1 VRFRRK
7 GDSPDSFRLLFLYCR
22 SDSFPPFCPKQQ
34 AHIATLT
41 LPTAAHTISRN
52 HRAADSDNTD
62 NANRL
67 RDEEQLEAQAD
78 GRASLVRWMLRLHLA
93 LFYLN
98 GRYPTLA
105 HRLAGVRVT
114 SDAAIGG
121 AGSGGGAPG
130 SARAMSSG
138 AQGLVSPA
146 IADRPS
152 YRLVGALI
160 LLEAGAALTGALNR
174 LLVEMVHRLELRRAA
189 RRSRTSHSSA
199 VTADA
204 AAAGI
209 ADQRSRLLDRVE
221 QRAPSVL
228 TYEEQKRASGSIER
242 VHTQPSSAAA
252 SSSCGICMHDRQHPA
267 APTSCGHVFCWG
279 CIVHWSTRVRPECP
293 LCRAPA
299 KPQDIVALYNY

>member
-1 VRFRRK
+1 VFLLIHFVNYSFT
-7 GDSPDSFRLLFLYCR
+7 GIADLTPSPPSF
-22 SDSFPPFCPKQQ
+22 PKQQ

-52 HRAADSDNTD
+52 HRAADSDNAD
-62 NANRL
+62 NANSL
-67 RDEEQLEAQAD
+67 RNEVQLEARAD
-78 GRASLVRWMLRLHLA
+78 GRASLVRWILRLHLA

-98 GRYPTLA
+98 GRYPTFA

-114 SDAAIGG
+114 SDAASGG
-121 AGSGGGAPG
+121 GGGGAPG
-130 SARAMSSG
+130 SARTVPSG

-189 RRSRTSHSSA
+189 RRTQTCASHPSTA
-199 VTADA
+199 PADA
-204 AAAGI
+204 AAAV

-267 APTSCGHVFCWG
+267 APISCGHVFCWG